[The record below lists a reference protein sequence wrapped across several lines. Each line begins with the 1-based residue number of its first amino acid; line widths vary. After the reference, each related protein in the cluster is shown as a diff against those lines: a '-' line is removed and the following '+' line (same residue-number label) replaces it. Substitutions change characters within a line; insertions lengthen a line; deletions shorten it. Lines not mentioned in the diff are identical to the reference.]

1 MQAKMPDE
9 DNPVDSV
16 GSITQNYRA
25 LLGYRISEWS
35 DGEAVM
41 DLDMR
46 SALHNTA
53 GVMHGGAIA
62 SLIDAACGHAAT
74 WSDDPARPRFAV
86 TLNLNISFTGQV
98 IGGRV
103 RAHAKIKGGGRKI
116 VFCVA
121 DVVDGNGNLVA
132 FGEGTFRYRSGSER

>member
-1 MQAKMPDE
+1 MPDE

-74 WSDDPARPRFAV
+74 WSDDPDVRDLPLR
-86 TLNLNISFTGQV
+86 LISTSLLPDRSLAAG
-98 IGGRV
+98 
-103 RAHAKIKGGGRKI
+103 
-116 VFCVA
+116 
-121 DVVDGNGNLVA
+121 
-132 FGEGTFRYRSGSER
+132 FGLMQK